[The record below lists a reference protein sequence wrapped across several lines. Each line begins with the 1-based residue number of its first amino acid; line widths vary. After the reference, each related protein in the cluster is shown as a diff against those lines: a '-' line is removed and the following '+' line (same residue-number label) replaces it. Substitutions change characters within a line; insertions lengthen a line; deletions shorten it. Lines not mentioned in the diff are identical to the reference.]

1 MKGYWILGE
10 HMLEIGS
17 DGKFEMWGVGKR
29 KLNPHIGVDEDGRV
43 RENFD
48 SGHFLLL
55 HHTFLFPFQNFVCS
69 FSVILFPLGF
79 SDTQHFLP
87 TQYPM
92 SDQMTL

>member
-43 RENFD
+43 QENFD
-48 SGHFLLL
+48 SGHFPSP
-55 HHTFLFPFQNFVCS
+55 TSYFPFS
-69 FSVILFPLGF
+69 FPKLCL
-79 SDTQHFLP
+79 
-87 TQYPM
+87 
-92 SDQMTL
+92 